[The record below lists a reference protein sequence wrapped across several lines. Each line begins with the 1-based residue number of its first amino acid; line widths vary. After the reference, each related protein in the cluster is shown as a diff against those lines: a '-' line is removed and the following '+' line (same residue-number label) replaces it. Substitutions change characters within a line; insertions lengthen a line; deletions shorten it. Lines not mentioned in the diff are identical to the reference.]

1 MTASEDSIARL
12 RTLSQLDHSPFLQYA
27 RLCEALADARGQ
39 TSLLAKRNGTP
50 EEHSGRRRQQKKLT
64 AKALVRLAKTR
75 KEPQLPLLVTA
86 ARSGYAAGSTDSLSP
101 HSSSESFNGDDATS
115 KYTNSVGGPWSMGLY
130 AEGSTSCLLL
140 DGEPSQYA
148 SDCSTVQLPQVAH
161 KGKKHLKSSS
171 SSRYAATTAE
181 QTEAAEAAAVA
192 ATFAHTLFAMGLDSE
207 HCDHTMRR
215 MQQRLRPAYA
225 RQLAWL
231 VLVKAGAAAMT
242 AAKPMQGPEAAVKRT
257 VPLPLAG
264 HEDAILAIHRV
275 PHRTGDFVSVPLGSS
290 CASRSELEGCNS
302 RSSTSRWQGSNST
315 IDVRFS
321 SGDLQQQQYSVYETT
336 SGLQSGSLQT
346 FDAATTATST
356 TTLAATGSH
365 PSAAAASDAGVWRE
379 SVSHSSSSV
388 RAAEQQSRSLA
399 ALSLAEPSLCNNNTS
414 SCNSLVQDEQQQGS
428 VLSLSAQLRAAVPST
443 RDRDIAAALSKQ
455 QARARAA
462 DAVQRKL
469 NGMLAEA
476 ARRAQAAQDKA
487 AAAQTRARQT
497 LWLQLVLHSARL
509 AHFKQSAA
517 ALGAARLRKQHERQL
532 LSATLCVQKLW
543 RAYYLKQFMA
553 QNKLKLLP
561 VTRMGM
567 KWRLLCRARKKRA
580 CQPLLLF
587 VVREAAMASKVD
599 IAITSFRLYYRR
611 LHSAASAFVRC
622 RRARVLALM
631 KLWVLEEPVRKN
643 RAHTSTVTRYCAI
656 RDSVCRD
663 PILAVLQYRLD
674 WCIVLVVSSTQ

>member
-1 MTASEDSIARL
+1 
-12 RTLSQLDHSPFLQYA
+12 
-27 RLCEALADARGQ
+27 
-39 TSLLAKRNGTP
+39 
-50 EEHSGRRRQQKKLT
+50 
-64 AKALVRLAKTR
+64 
-75 KEPQLPLLVTA
+75 
-86 ARSGYAAGSTDSLSP
+86 
-101 HSSSESFNGDDATS
+101 
-115 KYTNSVGGPWSMGLY
+115 MGLY
-130 AEGSTSCLLL
+130 AEDSTSCLLL
-140 DGEPSQYA
+140 DGEPSQYT

-161 KGKKHLKSSS
+161 KSKKHHKSSS

-192 ATFAHTLFAMGLDSE
+192 ATTAHILFAMGLDSE

-242 AAKPMQGPEAAVKRT
+242 AAKPMQGPDAAVKRT

-264 HEDAILAIHRV
+264 YEDAILAIHRV
-275 PHRTGDFVSVPLGSS
+275 PHSTGDFVSVPLGSS

-315 IDVRFS
+315 IDVRCS

-365 PSAAAASDAGVWRE
+365 LSAAAASDAGVWRE
-379 SVSHSSSSV
+379 SV
-388 RAAEQQSRSLA
+388 RAAKQKSQLIA
-399 ALSLAEPSLCNNNTS
+399 ALSLAESSLCNNNSS
-414 SCNSLVQDEQQQGS
+414 SCNSLVQDEQKQRS
-428 VLSLSAQLRAAVPST
+428 VLSLAAQLRAAVPST

-469 NGMLAEA
+469 NSMLAEA

-487 AAAQTRARQT
+487 VAAQMRARQT

-509 AHFKQSAA
+509 VHFKQSAA

-631 KLWVLEEPVRKN
+631 KLWVLEEPVRN
-643 RAHTSTVTRYCAI
+643 NLAHTTILTRHCALVI
-656 RDSVCRD
+656 VFGM
-663 PILAVLQYRLD
+663 ILYWHCCSNA
-674 WCIVLVVSSTQ
+674 

>member
-1 MTASEDSIARL
+1 
-12 RTLSQLDHSPFLQYA
+12 
-27 RLCEALADARGQ
+27 
-39 TSLLAKRNGTP
+39 
-50 EEHSGRRRQQKKLT
+50 
-64 AKALVRLAKTR
+64 
-75 KEPQLPLLVTA
+75 
-86 ARSGYAAGSTDSLSP
+86 
-101 HSSSESFNGDDATS
+101 
-115 KYTNSVGGPWSMGLY
+115 MGLY
-130 AEGSTSCLLL
+130 AEDSTSCLLL
-140 DGEPSQYA
+140 DGESSQYT

-161 KGKKHLKSSS
+161 KSKKHLKSSG
-171 SSRYAATTAE
+171 SSRYAATTVE
-181 QTEAAEAAAVA
+181 QAEAAEAAAVA
-192 ATFAHTLFAMGLDSE
+192 ATTAHTLFAMGLDSE

-242 AAKPMQGPEAAVKRT
+242 ATKPMQGPDAAVKRT

-264 HEDAILAIHRV
+264 YEEAILAIHRV
-275 PHRTGDFVSVPLGSS
+275 PHSTGDFVSVPLGSS

-315 IDVRFS
+315 IDVRCS

-336 SGLQSGSLQT
+336 
-346 FDAATTATST
+346 AAST

-365 PSAAAASDAGVWRE
+365 LSAAAASDAGVWRE

-388 RAAEQQSRSLA
+388 RAAKQKSQSLA
-399 ALSLAEPSLCNNNTS
+399 ALSLAESSLCNNSS
-414 SCNSLVQDEQQQGS
+414 SCNSLVQDDLQQQQRS
-428 VLSLSAQLRAAVPST
+428 VMSLAAQLRAAVPST

-469 NGMLAEA
+469 NSMLAEA

-487 AAAQTRARQT
+487 VAAQMRARQT

-509 AHFKQSAA
+509 VHFKQSAA

-631 KLWVLEEPVRKN
+631 KLWVLEEPVRN
-643 RAHTSTVTRYCAI
+643 NLAHTTILTRHCALVI
-656 RDSVCRD
+656 VFGM
-663 PILAVLQYRLD
+663 ILYWHCCSNA
-674 WCIVLVVSSTQ
+674 

>member
-1 MTASEDSIARL
+1 
-12 RTLSQLDHSPFLQYA
+12 
-27 RLCEALADARGQ
+27 
-39 TSLLAKRNGTP
+39 
-50 EEHSGRRRQQKKLT
+50 
-64 AKALVRLAKTR
+64 
-75 KEPQLPLLVTA
+75 
-86 ARSGYAAGSTDSLSP
+86 
-101 HSSSESFNGDDATS
+101 
-115 KYTNSVGGPWSMGLY
+115 MGLY
-130 AEGSTSCLLL
+130 TEDSTSCLLL
-140 DGEPSQYA
+140 DGEPSQY

-161 KGKKHLKSSS
+161 KGKKHHKSSS
-171 SSRYAATTAE
+171 GSRYAATTAE
-181 QTEAAEAAAVA
+181 QAEAAEAAAVA
-192 ATFAHTLFAMGLDSE
+192 ATTAHTLFVMGRDSE
-207 HCDHTMRR
+207 QCDHTMRR

-242 AAKPMQGPEAAVKRT
+242 AVKPMQGPDAAVKRT

-264 HEDAILAIHRV
+264 YEDAILAIHRV
-275 PHRTGDFVSVPLGSS
+275 PNSTGDFVSVPLGSS

-315 IDVRFS
+315 IDVRCS

-336 SGLQSGSLQT
+336 SGVQSGSLQT
-346 FDAATTATST
+346 SDAAATAST

-365 PSAAAASDAGVWRE
+365 MTTAAASEAGVWRE
-379 SVSHSSSSV
+379 SVSHSSSSI
-388 RAAEQQSRSLA
+388 RAAKQKSQSLA
-399 ALSLAEPSLCNNNTS
+399 ALSLAESSLCNNDS
-414 SCNSLVQDEQQQGS
+414 SCNSLAQDEQQQQQRS
-428 VLSLSAQLRAAVPST
+428 VLSLAAQLRAAVPST
-443 RDRDIAAALSKQ
+443 RDRDLAAALSKQ

-469 NGMLAEA
+469 NSMLAEA

-497 LWLQLVLHSARL
+497 LWLQLVLHSTRL
-509 AHFKQSAA
+509 AHFKQTAA

-567 KWRLLCRARKKRA
+567 KWRLMCRARKKRA

-631 KLWVLEEPVRKN
+631 KLWVLEEPVRN
-643 RAHTSTVTRYCAI
+643 NLAHTCIVTQHCSVSDNVCDDTV
-656 RDSVCRD
+656 
-663 PILAVLQYRLD
+663 LAVLRFT
-674 WCIVLVVSSTQ
+674 LVMVHRAGCVSNSTVIIARA